1 MNIDQLL
8 TKYVDGEITD
18 IEELLKLCPMEDREE
33 LKGLINMIN
42 IFNRNVI
49 QPKSSSQAEINQ
61 LFERLDEI
69 RIRTNESNMK
79 FAANFRKDDHLCD
92 DEKEG
97 LKNKLQTIIEE
108 EFGED

>member
-18 IEELLKLCPMEDREE
+18 TEELLKLCPFEDREE
-33 LKGLINMIN
+33 LEGLINMIN
-42 IFNRNVI
+42 IFSRNVI
-49 QPKSSSQAEINQ
+49 QPKSSSQAQINQ
-61 LFERLDEI
+61 LFEHLDEI
-69 RIRTNESNMK
+69 RIRTNESNTK
-79 FAANFRKDDHLCD
+79 LTANFRKDDHLCD

-97 LKNKLQTIIEE
+97 LKDILQKIIDE